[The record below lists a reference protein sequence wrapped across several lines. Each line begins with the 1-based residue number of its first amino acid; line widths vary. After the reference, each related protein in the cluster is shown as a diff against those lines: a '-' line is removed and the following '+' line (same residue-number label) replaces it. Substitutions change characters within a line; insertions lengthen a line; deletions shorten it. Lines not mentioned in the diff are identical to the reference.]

1 MVTLFAT
8 VLAASACD
16 DSGGPAAAG
25 DPTSVTVLLTDA
37 PGDVVHAWVDIG
49 EVYLQGGNGEEED
62 AGGRVILFTGPSGP
76 VDLIELIDDVEELAT
91 VVIPAG
97 RYGQLRI
104 VLEGAAIEPGA
115 RPPRR
120 RGDPRARFRRREK
133 LREGGGDVWPLD
145 RDARDQAVRRSGR
158 RRRLIVRRAPTVG
171 VLDFSGGR
179 KRHRAIRRAGSPR
192 ARPSRALRAA
202 GPPDALPRP
211 PTLSRSRLPART
223 RRAPG

>member
-1 MVTLFAT
+1 MRTTSTLPYMVTLFAT

-76 VDLIELIDDVEELAT
+76 LDLIELIDDVEELAT

-104 VLEGAAIEPGA
+104 VLEAAAIELENGEVYATDGFDPPGTL
-115 RPPRR
+115 PITGELVCPSCNTS
-120 RGDPRARFRRREK
+120 GFKVLLQGRE
-133 LREGGGDVWPLD
+133 LD
-145 RDARDQAVRRSGR
+145 LLDDEEI
-158 RRRLIVRRAPTVG
+158 L
-171 VLDFSGGR
+171 VLDFDAGESFAKEAGMSGRWIVTPVIKLFDDPG
-179 KRHRAIRRAGSPR
+179 
-192 ARPSRALRAA
+192 
-202 GPPDALPRP
+202 DADD
-211 PTLSRSRLPART
+211 
-223 RRAPG
+223 